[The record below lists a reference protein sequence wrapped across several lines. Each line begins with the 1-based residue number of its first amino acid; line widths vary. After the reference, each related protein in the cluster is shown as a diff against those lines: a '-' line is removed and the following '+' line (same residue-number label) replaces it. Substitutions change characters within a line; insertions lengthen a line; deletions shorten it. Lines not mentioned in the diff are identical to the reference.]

1 MAADPAQSFS
11 NALGQGLGI
20 MKSYRDEARLDE
32 ETTFNRKLALS
43 AEARAQ
49 GAETRAVQNQ
59 EILLEENRYQIGRR
73 PKKEEI
79 EQTQLEGFK
88 LNNEGQKQ
96 QNEWYP
102 KIQAENIRS
111 SKDTSARGWAQV
123 GLERDRVNLAR
134 QQARSEQEDRDSR
147 NAFRMLVSAVQTS
160 DFNAI
165 ANNPKTGSAVLR
177 MAGAAAGAP
186 ALLAAMQDPTGS
198 WLRDP
203 KQKRA
208 VLNVAAIDLG
218 KTADGLGFRRG
229 SVSIADIRPSKTK
242 GKLEMDFVGVNP
254 KTGKL
259 EKRVGNMDAA
269 RLFDKTAVFA
279 NTMNKITNDPQARS
293 SLVSAFRSSEPD
305 IYKDMVSF
313 EISRRES
320 AIKGL
325 KDRTIKVANPQ
336 AYMAELQREV
346 TLLQNNDSN
355 TIGSIIFPR
364 MQKVGRE
371 FVQSNTTRAY
381 DNVESRASSTVR
393 GNPDAIVKGINSVLE
408 RAARDPKYYAS
419 ILKGAG
425 ISSSGGY
432 DPNKVLQ
439 AIGR

>member
-20 MKSYRDEARLDE
+20 MKSYRDEARMDE
-32 ETTFNRKLALS
+32 ETAFNRTMALNAEKRAQS
-43 AEARAQ
+43 AEARAVENQ
-49 GAETRAVQNQ
+49 G
-59 EILLEENRYQIGRR
+59 ILVEENKYQIGRR
-73 PKKEEI
+73 PFKEKV
-79 EQTQLEGFK
+79 EQTQLTGFE
-88 LNNEGQKQ
+88 LNNEGQRQ

-123 GLERDRVNLAR
+123 GLERQRINLAAA
-134 QQARSEQEDRDSR
+134 QAASEKEERESR

-165 ANNPKTGSAVLR
+165 ANNPKAGNAVLR

-186 ALLAAMQDPTGS
+186 ALLAAMQDPTGA
-198 WLRDP
+198 WLKDP

-229 SVSIADIRPSKTK
+229 SVSIADIRPSKIK
-242 GKLEMDFVGVNP
+242 GQLAMDFVGVNP

-305 IYKDMVSF
+305 IYKDMVGF

-325 KDRTIKVANPQ
+325 KDRTIKVENPQ

-346 TLLQNNDSN
+346 MLLQNNDSN
-355 TIGSIIFPR
+355 AIGSIIFPR

-371 FVQSNTTRAY
+371 FVQSNTARAY
-381 DNVESRASSTVR
+381 DKVESRASSNVK
-393 GNPDAIVKGINSVLE
+393 GNSDAIVRGINGVLD